1 MIDVQV
7 TGIDKLQANLGR
19 LAKVGEGGSMGRA
32 LRAGAAVVEIHAKY
46 YVPVD
51 IGYLQ
56 SSIGVKESND
66 SRAIVA
72 AKAEY
77 AAYVEFGTSRMSA
90 QPYMRPAVYS
100 HVGEIEQAAG
110 HQLGREVKVA
120 IR

>member
-7 TGIDKLQANLGR
+7 IGVDKLQANLGR
-19 LAKVGEGGSMGRA
+19 LADVGKGSSMGRA
-32 LRAGAAVVEIHAKY
+32 LRAGALVVEGHAKY

-51 IGYLQ
+51 TGNLR
-56 SSIGVKESND
+56 SSIGTEGDNNK
-66 SRAIVA
+66 AIVGA
-72 AKAEY
+72 SAEY
-77 AAYVEFGTSRMSA
+77 AAYVEFGTVRMEA

-110 HQLGREVKVA
+110 HQLGREIKVA